1 MKGGESEELREQIYP
16 KGGGEGQSSWGR
28 TNMATSDLAWDCLP
42 GSSVRQMGKLCY
54 QNARPGPGKA
64 LPGVLW
70 ESQSPV
76 SQAPSSLSSSLPL
89 GVPRFRELPAPK
101 VTGTH
106 LQSLGTLVII
116 TTAGEEHSWILP
128 NSGSQVLK

>member
-1 MKGGESEELREQIYP
+1 MEA
-16 KGGGEGQSSWGR
+16 QSGR
-28 TNMATSDLAWDCLP
+28 W
-42 GSSVRQMGKLCY
+42 GSSDIRTPGQDLVRPSLECSGTAGHLCY
-54 QNARPGPGKA
+54 RL
-64 LPGVLW
+64 LP
-70 ESQSPV
+70 
-76 SQAPSSLSSSLPL
+76 LSSSLPL
-89 GVPRFRELPAPK
+89 GVPRLSELPAPK